1 MPFPPPQIE
10 LLNRC
15 GIDRIDAAI
24 DIAPDGAAE
33 GRFRHLT
40 LTSAFQPILS
50 LAHRRAVGYEG
61 LLRAFGPDGKAVPP
75 LDVFRMA
82 EDDIET
88 TFLDRLCRA
97 VHLHNFLALPDDSSW
112 IFMNL
117 NPKVVVDG
125 RHYGSFFAELLKRH
139 GFPAHRIVVEIVEE
153 AIHDEA
159 LLAEAVNYYKD
170 LGCLVAI
177 DDFGAGH
184 SNFERIWR
192 IAPNIVKLD
201 RSVSVQAAANHRV
214 RRVLPNLVNLIH
226 EAGSLALM
234 EGIETEEEALVAM
247 DADIDFVQGYY
258 FGRPAGKGI
267 GEDACTSLFG
277 GLCDKF
283 KYFVTDEAKDY
294 RQRLTPYLSNF
305 RQAIDL
311 LESGR
316 EVVDACAHFLRQPRT
331 QCCYLLDAEG
341 QQIGENLD
349 SLHSTTHFDLRFTPL
364 SNAKGANWGRRQYFR
379 QAMNQPG
386 QIQVSNPYLSIATS
400 KMCVTLSVSVV
411 TGGEMRVLCCDL
423 DWS

>member
-1 MPFPPPQIE
+1 MPFPPPQTERLHSCDIE
-10 LLNRC
+10 
-15 GIDRIDAAI
+15 RIDTAI
-24 DIAPDGAAE
+24 GIAPDGRAV
-33 GRFRHLT
+33 GSFKHLT

-50 LAHRRAVGYEG
+50 LAHRRPVGYEG
-61 LLRAFGPDGKAVPP
+61 LLRAFDPDGKAVPP
-75 LDVFRMA
+75 LDVFRLA
-82 EDDIET
+82 ENDGET

-97 VHLHNFLALPDDSSW
+97 VHLHNFLTLPEGDSW

-117 NPKVVVDG
+117 TPKVVVDG
-125 RHYGSFFAELLKRH
+125 RQYGSFFAELLKRH
-139 GFPAHRIVVEIVEE
+139 RFPAHRIVVEIVEE

-159 LLAEAVNYYKD
+159 LLAEAVDYYKD

-192 IAPNIVKLD
+192 IAPHIVKLD
-201 RSVSVQAAANHRV
+201 RSISVQAAAGNRV

-234 EGIETEEEALVAM
+234 EGIETEREALIAM

-258 FGRPAGKGI
+258 FARPAGDGI
-267 GEDACTSLFG
+267 GADACIPLFG

-294 RQRLTPYLSNF
+294 RQRLTPYLSGF
-305 RQAIDL
+305 RQAMGL
-311 LESGR
+311 LESGL
-316 EVVDACAHFLRQPRT
+316 EVDEACAKFLRQPRT

-341 QQIGENLD
+341 QQIGDNLD

-364 SNAKGANWGRRQYFR
+364 SNAQGANWGRRQYFR

-400 KMCVTLSVSVV
+400 KMCVTLSVSV
-411 TGGEMRVLCCDL
+411 TSGTEMRVLCCDL

>member
-1 MPFPPPQIE
+1 MPFPSPQIE
-10 LLNRC
+10 RTQSC
-15 GIDRIDAAI
+15 DIDHIDAAI
-24 DIAPDGAAE
+24 EIAPDGRAI
-33 GRFRHLT
+33 GRFKHLT

-50 LAHRRAVGYEG
+50 LAHRRSVGYEG

-75 LDVFRMA
+75 LDVFRMT
-82 EDDIET
+82 EDDVET

-97 VHLHNFLALPDDSSW
+97 VHLHNFLTLPEEDSW

-117 NPKVVVDG
+117 SPKVVVDG
-125 RHYGSFFAELLKRH
+125 RQYGSFFSKLLKRH

-153 AIHDEA
+153 AIHDEG
-159 LLAEAVNYYKD
+159 LLAEAVDYYKQ

-192 IAPNIVKLD
+192 IAPHIVKLD
-201 RSVSVQAAANHRV
+201 RSISVQAAARTRV

-234 EGIETEEEALVAM
+234 EGIETEEEALIAM

-258 FGRPAGKGI
+258 FARPAGDGI
-267 GEDACTSLFG
+267 SEDACTTLFG

-294 RQRLTPYLSNF
+294 RQRLTPYLSGF
-305 RQAIDL
+305 RQAVGM

-316 EVVDACAHFLRQPRT
+316 EVMDACAKFLRQPRT

-341 QQIGENLD
+341 QQIGDNLD
-349 SLHSTTHFDLRFTPL
+349 SLFSTTNFDLRFTPL

-400 KMCVTLSVSVV
+400 KMCVTLSVSV
-411 TGGEMRVLCCDL
+411 TSGREMRVLCCDL

>member
-1 MPFPPPQIE
+1 MPFSPPQIE
-10 LLNRC
+10 RTQSC
-15 GIDRIDAAI
+15 DIDHIDAAI
-24 DIAPDGAAE
+24 EVAPDGRAV
-33 GRFRHLT
+33 GRFKHLT

-50 LAHRRAVGYEG
+50 LAHRRSVGYEA

-75 LDVFRMA
+75 LDVFRMT
-82 EDDIET
+82 EDDVEA

-97 VHLHNFLALPDDSSW
+97 VHLHNFLTLPEEDSW

-117 NPKVVVDG
+117 SPKVVVDG
-125 RHYGSFFAELLKRH
+125 RQYGSFFSKLLTQH

-153 AIHDEA
+153 AIHDEG

-192 IAPNIVKLD
+192 IAPHIVKLD
-201 RSVSVQAAANHRV
+201 RSVSVQAAANQRV

-234 EGIETEEEALVAM
+234 EGIEIEEEALIAM

-258 FGRPAGKGI
+258 FARPAGDGI
-267 GEDACTSLFG
+267 GADACTTLFG

-283 KYFVTDEAKDY
+283 KYFITDEAKDY
-294 RQRLTPYLSNF
+294 RQRLTPYLSGF
-305 RQAIDL
+305 RQTVGL

-316 EVVDACAHFLRQPRT
+316 EVMDACAKFLRQPRT

-341 QQIGENLD
+341 QQIGDNLD
-349 SLHSTTHFDLRFTPL
+349 SLFSTTNFDLRFTPL

-386 QIQVSNPYLSIATS
+386 QVQVSNPYLSIATS
-400 KMCVTLSVSVV
+400 KMCVTLSVSV
-411 TGGEMRVLCCDL
+411 TSGKEMRVLCCDL